1 MTMPEEILKG
11 KIVDCIT
18 RHAHDDDA
26 PWTNSRIAKA
36 VKFEGGHP
44 NAGQVAAVREGMGA
58 VTAPAPQKQKR
69 PGKPGLS
76 KREFLEEFDPY
87 TRALRDINRGLLK
100 LEDERYIKDGEF
112 RKLCGVTDLRMWRD
126 IVIDPDEGFTP
137 YQFLFGEQRWW
148 TTEESVKGMLAE
160 NLKAKAVG

>member
-1 MTMPEEILKG
+1 MEIPEDLKTR
-11 KIVDCIT
+11 IADCIM

-26 PWTNSRIAKA
+26 PWTNSRISKA

-44 NAGQVAAVREGMGA
+44 NAAQVAVVRGGMSVGA
-58 VTAPAPQKQKR
+58 ATAPQKPKR

-76 KREFLEEFDPY
+76 KQEFLEEFDPY

-112 RKLCGVTDLRMWRD
+112 RKVCGVTDLRMWRD
-126 IVIDPDEGFTP
+126 IVIDPDEGFTA

-148 TTEESVKGMLAE
+148 TTQESAKEMLAE

>member
-1 MTMPEEILKG
+1 MTMPEERLKG

-18 RHAHDDDA
+18 RHAHDEDA

-36 VKFEGGHP
+36 VKFDGGHP
-44 NAGQVAAVREGMGA
+44 SAGQVAAVRAEMPAGA
-58 VTAPAPQKQKR
+58 APVRQKR

-76 KREFLEEFDPY
+76 KKEFLEEFDPY

-100 LEDERYIKDGEF
+100 LEDERYVKDGEF
-112 RKLCGVTDLRMWRD
+112 RKVCGVTDLRMWRD

-137 YQFLFGEQRWW
+137 YQFSFGEQRWW